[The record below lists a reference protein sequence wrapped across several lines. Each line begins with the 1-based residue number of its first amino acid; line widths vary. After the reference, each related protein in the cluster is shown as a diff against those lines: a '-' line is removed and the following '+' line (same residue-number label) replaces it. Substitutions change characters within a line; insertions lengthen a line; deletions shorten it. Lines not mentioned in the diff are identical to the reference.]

1 MYNRFNLRGMNKIV
15 QTSLYILI
23 GLLALIAGIG
33 ILKVLIYIVCEIL
46 LITFTQPLIA
56 LIGCILFLLVLF
68 LLPDRK
74 K

>member
-1 MYNRFNLRGMNKIV
+1 MNKIL
-15 QTSLYILI
+15 TYTAYIAI

-33 ILKVLIYIVCEIL
+33 ILKVLIYIACEVL
-46 LITFTQPLIA
+46 LVTFTQPLIA
-56 LIGCILFLLVLF
+56 LIGCIVFLLLLF